1 MQVLFV
7 CALSDESN
15 GEATLFDFPI
25 IHTGIGK
32 VNAGYKTALAIQ
44 KYKPDLVCNFG
55 SCGSFTLKKGTL
67 IPVSDV
73 YNGDMDATPI
83 APYSVTP
90 FEDDKEFLSLTTNG
104 VSCFTTETFITK
116 EKILDFPMKKL
127 ELLKKCS
134 IFEMELY
141 SIVKVCKEFDVPI
154 ISYKWVSD
162 DGGVDD
168 WKENCKIGYEKFKEK
183 FLQIHNE

>member
-1 MQVLFV
+1 M
-7 CALSDESN
+7 
-15 GEATLFDFPI
+15 
-25 IHTGIGK
+25 
-32 VNAGYKTALAIQ
+32 
-44 KYKPDLVCNFG
+44 VCNFG
-55 SCGSFTLKKGTL
+55 SCGSFSLAKGSL
-67 IPVSDV
+67 VSISDV
-73 YNGDMDATPI
+73 YNGDMDASPI

-90 FEDDKEFLSLTTNG
+90 FENDATFLPLNITG

-116 EKILDFPMKKL
+116 EKLLDFPMKKL

-141 SIVKVCKEFDVPI
+141 SVVKVCKEFEVPV

-168 WKENCKIGYEKFKEK
+168 WRENCKIGYDKFKQT
-183 FLQIHNE
+183 FLQTHND